1 MVTAK
6 SIKIESIVISFFVR
20 KYLDEARVNQLI
32 KLIEGKVQLPPIR
45 LWHNGRTGKY
55 EVIDGR
61 HRLEAHKRL
70 DFTHIGAT
78 MVAEPDFAQ
87 RVGMAVS
94 ANSSGPLTATDEDF
108 EVALQALLDANV
120 SVRRILEVFP
130 LPKSYTVKCIHNV
143 KSKLYKAAVTLAVD
157 AILNRGLT
165 VAQAAREYKVESAA
179 IKERINGTRKIG
191 KDAVT
196 DFTGGFTH
204 RFRSFGKRNSDDCKK
219 LIEAY
224 DLGNLTPD
232 QVRGIFKSIVRS
244 AKNATSTLED
254 YQQRFEARIEVDDTQ
269 ANAAAS

>member
-1 MVTAK
+1 MNPK
-6 SIKIESIVISFFVR
+6 SIEIKNIVISFFVR

-32 KLIEGKVQLPPIR
+32 KLIEGKVDLPPIR
-45 LWHNGRTGKY
+45 VWFNSKTAKY

-70 DFTHIGAT
+70 DFTHIQVA

-87 RVGMAVS
+87 RVGMAVG

-108 EVALQALLDANV
+108 EVALQALLDAGV
-120 SVRRILEVFP
+120 SVRRIIEVFP

-165 VAQAAREYKVESAA
+165 VAQAAKEYGVETTA

-191 KDAVT
+191 KDAIS
-196 DFTGGFTH
+196 DFTGGFSH
-204 RFRSFGKRNSDDCKK
+204 RFRSFSKRNSDDCKK

-224 DLGNLTPD
+224 DLGNLAPD
-232 QVRGIFKSIVRS
+232 AVRGIFKTVIRS
-244 AKNATSTLED
+244 ARNATSALED
-254 YQQRFEARIEVDDTQ
+254 YQQRFEARIEVDSQGEGEKT
-269 ANAAAS
+269 A